1 MRIVIV
7 GAGIIGLASARAVLA
22 CEPDAEVIVLDKE
35 LEVARHQ
42 TGHNSGVVHAGLY
55 YTPGSLK
62 ARVCRRGVG
71 LLREYCGAR
80 GIAYEE
86 CGKVLVATDERELAR
101 LAGIHERAEAN
112 GVPGIRRLDASELRA
127 IEPHVAGLGGLHSP
141 TTAIVDY
148 AEVARALRDEV
159 TERGGQVRLGAP
171 VSSIRDDATAP
182 EVMLTGGDAIA
193 ADRVLVCAGLQVD
206 RLARA
211 SGRSADPR
219 IIPFRGDYY
228 ALRTGWESLVRG
240 LIYPVPDPSLPFLGI
255 HVTRQI
261 GGGVLIGPNAVL
273 SLAREG
279 YSRTAVNLTDAG
291 DIVRWGGMRRLTRRH
306 WRVGAAEVVRSASR
320 RLFVKAG
327 QRYLP
332 ELSVRAV
339 VPAPPGIRAQAFSA
353 AGDLVDDFVL
363 DRGRHVVWV
372 RNAPSPAATS
382 SLAIAEELVE
392 RLQLRS

>member
-219 IIPFRGDYY
+219 IIPFRG
-228 ALRTGWESLVRG
+228 A
-240 LIYPVPDPSLPFLGI
+240 
-255 HVTRQI
+255 
-261 GGGVLIGPNAVL
+261 
-273 SLAREG
+273 
-279 YSRTAVNLTDAG
+279 
-291 DIVRWGGMRRLTRRH
+291 
-306 WRVGAAEVVRSASR
+306 
-320 RLFVKAG
+320 
-327 QRYLP
+327 
-332 ELSVRAV
+332 
-339 VPAPPGIRAQAFSA
+339 
-353 AGDLVDDFVL
+353 
-363 DRGRHVVWV
+363 
-372 RNAPSPAATS
+372 
-382 SLAIAEELVE
+382 
-392 RLQLRS
+392 